1 MRIVLII
8 VVVLV
13 VLVGGGLC
21 AVTRGMKEIKNLSI
35 GNPDVARSIERSDL
49 LMGTVVGQRIYGGS
63 LIRSRRIAAKVAR
76 EINRLE
82 KLWSVFRAGSE
93 INRISGAAG
102 EAPVRVHCDTLRVLQ
117 RAKELGRECGGRFD
131 ITAAPLTELWR
142 EAAERGRPP
151 GKESVADRLGLVD
164 FDSLELDDRGYARLA
179 RKGQCLDLGGIGK
192 GYAADRAKEIYRR
205 LGVKGGLI
213 NLGGNVMAVGARPDG
228 SPWRVGVRYPD
239 INRAALAG
247 YIMVRDAAV
256 VSSGGYEQFF
266 EYNGTCYQHII
277 DPSTGESATTDVL
290 GATVVAPA
298 AADADAYATAVCV
311 MGVKGGLEFLEK
323 LPDVE
328 GLIFDKDKH
337 LYLTPGLEDRFFRL
351 EV

>member
-1 MRIVLII
+1 MRT
-8 VVVLV
+8 
-13 VLVGGGLC
+13 
-21 AVTRGMKEIKNLSI
+21 AVQGRLAGC
-35 GNPDVARSIERSDL
+35 VERSDL
-49 LMGTVVGQRIYGGS
+49 IMGTVVGQRIYGGS

-82 KLWSVFRAGSE
+82 KLWSVFRSDSE
-93 INRISGAAG
+93 IKRIGDAAG

-142 EAAERGRPP
+142 EAAVRGSPPDKDSVAERG
-151 GKESVADRLGLVD
+151 GMVGW
-164 FDSLELDDRGYARLA
+164 DSLELDDRGYARLS
-179 RKGQCLDLGGIGK
+179 RKGQSIDLGGIGK
-192 GYAADRAKEIYRR
+192 GYAADRAKEIYCRR
-205 LGVKGGLI
+205 GVKSAMI
-213 NLGGNVMAVGARPDG
+213 NLGGNVMAVGSRPNG

-266 EYNGTCYQHII
+266 EYNGVRYHHII
-277 DPSTGESATTDVL
+277 DPVTGNPAETDVL

-311 MGVKGGLEFLEK
+311 MGVKSGLEFLEK

-328 GLIFDKDKH
+328 GLIFDKNKNI
-337 LYLTPGLEDRFFRL
+337 YLTPGLEGRYFRL
-351 EV
+351 ED